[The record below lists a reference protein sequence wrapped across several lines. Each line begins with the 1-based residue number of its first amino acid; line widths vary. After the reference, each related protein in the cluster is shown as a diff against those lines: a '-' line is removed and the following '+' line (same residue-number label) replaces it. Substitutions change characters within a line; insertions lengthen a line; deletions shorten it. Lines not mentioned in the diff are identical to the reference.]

1 MRMKRKAARPLA
13 ALLALVMMLTLAP
26 TAMAAVTV
34 KCPECG
40 STDGK
45 RTEIRV
51 ATCATEGRYEYVC
64 NNKSCSLY
72 GVVQSINVGYDNYN
86 HEAVYTDL
94 GDGTHSGKCSHHGK
108 NPVELKSEPHDF
120 NSSGVCVKC
129 GAADYSM
136 VEMTLEK
143 TMTIP
148 VALNAEGAKLSVGD
162 VKVVLGSADITADY
176 ELSYMWYNRQGSLV
190 GNAAE
195 YVLPDSVTGEEG
207 TYYYSLYVMAV
218 PLSTTSRPPVNRSC
232 SVTVQVSELVT
243 ASATITTDD
252 EMLYLGDEDY
262 WSAYSVSAQI
272 YDAVQNLCARGAEP
286 DYVCFKTQPVT
297 DVGKLENVTTTSMRY
312 YFEGKNNLLDDVRF
326 IPGKASGDFVVGFT
340 VWDTDK
346 ESYDGLL
353 TITVQQ
359 VVGDMD
365 VVYTTAKDTP
375 VTLDAADFEDFWYRT
390 HPRGELE
397 SISFEETPRSTEGS
411 LYCDYVSASLPGT
424 RVTTRDVFYVDPG
437 RNQQGID
444 EVTFLPG
451 VKQADYITLNFSAR
465 GTRNNGNSANLNGT
479 MYIFLGSGK
488 VTDVTVKAAA
498 AGTALDPEAFQKAFQ
513 SATGSTGASFYI
525 QLLDVPESGE
535 LYVGRTA
542 TRTGTRLTQSTIEG
556 RPFAYSAS
564 RGEAISSL
572 TYVPGKAAT
581 ESIRYVAGSAQGK
594 PLYAGRIVFTTTG
607 SSGTTADPSGAQ
619 VEYTCGSSGV
629 SFRAASFE
637 NLTGSSGL
645 KLVAVALTPPAST
658 YGTLYYGRTATNP
671 GVPITSDKTWFNVS
685 TASATAAYSMND
697 ISFVP
702 AAGYTGPVDIPF
714 TALNS
719 AQTRSTGTVRINVE
733 AGTATD
739 PGTTNPGTT
748 NPGTTDPGTSTRPAK
763 TFPDVPATEWYYR
776 YVTDLTTSGVLGG
789 FEDGTFRP
797 KEAVKLGQALKMIMM
812 AAGYEDLSGTGSN
825 WAKPFLDRAKAD
837 GLLPANADEDLNKNI
852 SRYTIAE
859 IAARAMKLPIVPV
872 TASPFADMTASVSSA
887 PYVMALYNAKV
898 VNGTQNKNGQDV
910 FQGTYAIT
918 RSEFAAIIW
927 RMQNYVRTGSA
938 DGTSTIG

>member
-26 TAMAAVTV
+26 TALAVTDI
-34 KCPECG
+34 KCAICG
-40 STDGK
+40 STNGK
-45 RTEIRV
+45 ITEIV
-51 ATCATEGRYEYVC
+51 KATCATRARYEYVC
-64 NNKSCSLY
+64 PKSDCPMHD
-72 GVVQSINVGYDNYN
+72 QSQLFTGEYDMYN
-86 HEAVYTDL
+86 HEAAYTVYTDL
-94 GDGTHSGKCSHHGK
+94 GDGTHSGVCNHHK
-108 NPVELKSEPHDF
+108 PSVELKAEPHDF

-143 TMTIP
+143 AMTIP

-286 DYVCFKTQPVT
+286 DYVCFKAQPVT

-451 VKQADYITLNFSAR
+451 VKQADYITLNFSAH

-488 VTDVTVKAAA
+488 VTDVTVKAVA

-748 NPGTTDPGTSTRPAK
+748 DPGTSTRPAK
-763 TFPDVPATEWYYR
+763 TFPDVPKGIYY
-776 YVTDLTTSGVLGG
+776 YEAVTDLTTSGVLGG
-789 FEDGTFRP
+789 FEDGTFHP
-797 KEAVKLGQALKMIMM
+797 EDPVTLGQALKMIMM
-812 AAGYEDLSGTGSN
+812 AVGYEDLSGTGSN
-825 WAKPFLDRAKAD
+825 WAKPFLERAKVD
-837 GLLPANADEDLNKNI
+837 GLLPVNANDNQLNKNV

-872 TASPFADMTASVSSA
+872 TASPFVDMTTSVSSA

-898 VNGTQNKNGQDV
+898 VNGSQNQAGQDV
-910 FQGTYAIT
+910 FWGPNAIK
-918 RSEFAAIIW
+918 RCDFAIIIW